1 MNDPKNYQSPFSWRY
16 GSPEMRR
23 LWSEENRRLTWRKL
37 WVALAEAESDWNLV
51 TREQVEDLKAHAGEV
66 DLPASL
72 EIEVSVRHDLVSE
85 IRVFASQCPTGGGI
99 IHLGATSMDI
109 KDNADVLLIRDS
121 LEILID
127 ELFHLLSVFAPLIER
142 TASLPVMAFTH
153 LQPAEPTTLGYRL
166 AGTAQDL
173 IAEYRSLIALRVD
186 LKGKGFK
193 GAVGNAAAFVEM
205 LGEDRFEEF
214 ESRISAI
221 IGLSFFP
228 VATQTYPRRQDLQV
242 LSMLSSLAGCLAKF
256 ALDVRFL
263 QSQPIGE
270 LAEPFGE
277 NQVGSSAMPFKRN
290 PVEAEKIDSLARH
303 VSALPQVAWQN
314 MAGSVLERTL
324 DDSANRR
331 TILPETFLAL
341 DEMIT
346 CTTRIVEG
354 LTIRE
359 EAIQRTISTYGPFA
373 GTERLLTVLTRNGAD
388 RQKVHEILRGHSL
401 AAWREVE
408 MGKPN
413 PLEELI
419 SGDTV
424 IGQYLTDG
432 EIRELLNP
440 GSYFGIAE
448 KRAFAIAAEIRS
460 LNPTK

>member
-1 MNDPKNYQSPFSWRY
+1 
-16 GSPEMRR
+16 
-23 LWSEENRRLTWRKL
+23 
-37 WVALAEAESDWNLV
+37 
-51 TREQVEDLKAHAGEV
+51 
-66 DLPASL
+66 
-72 EIEVSVRHDLVSE
+72 
-85 IRVFASQCPTGGGI
+85 
-99 IHLGATSMDI
+99 
-109 KDNADVLLIRDS
+109 
-121 LEILID
+121 
-127 ELFHLLSVFAPLIER
+127 
-142 TASLPVMAFTH
+142 
-153 LQPAEPTTLGYRL
+153 
-166 AGTAQDL
+166 
-173 IAEYRSLIALRVD
+173 
-186 LKGKGFK
+186 
-193 GAVGNAAAFVEM
+193 
-205 LGEDRFEEF
+205 
-214 ESRISAI
+214 
-221 IGLSFFP
+221 
-228 VATQTYPRRQDLQV
+228 
-242 LSMLSSLAGCLAKF
+242 
-256 ALDVRFL
+256 
-263 QSQPIGE
+263 
-270 LAEPFGE
+270 
-277 NQVGSSAMPFKRN
+277 MPFKRN
-290 PVEAEKIDSLARH
+290 PVEAEKIDSLARY

-331 TILPETFLAL
+331 TVLPEAFLAL

-440 GSYFGIAE
+440 GGYFGIAE